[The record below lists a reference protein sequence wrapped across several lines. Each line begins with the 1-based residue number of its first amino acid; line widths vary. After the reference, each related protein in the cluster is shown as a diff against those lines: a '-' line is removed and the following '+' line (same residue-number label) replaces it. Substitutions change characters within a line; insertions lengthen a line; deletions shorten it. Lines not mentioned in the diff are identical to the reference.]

1 MKSADAVWSLYFR
14 RKYAIES
21 ETMAYLRISEAAGY
35 LGVSDDSVRRWI
47 TNGKLTATQDDS
59 GRQIVAGTDVAA
71 LARAAAEGHAHVP
84 GELSSSARN
93 KLTGLVTKI
102 DSDKVMS
109 QVELQCGPF
118 RVVSLISTEAVK
130 DLGLAVGS
138 PAVATVKAT
147 NVVIETTGL
156 TP

>member
-1 MKSADAVWSLYFR
+1 
-14 RKYAIES
+14 
-21 ETMAYLRISEAAGY
+21 MAHLRISEAADY

-47 TNGKLTATQDDS
+47 TNGKLSAHHDET
-59 GRQIVAGTDVAA
+59 GRQVISGAEVAA
-71 LARAAAEGHAHVP
+71 LAQAAAEGRQNVP
-84 GELSSSARN
+84 GELVSSARN
-93 KLTGLVTKI
+93 KLAGLVTKI
-102 DSDKVMS
+102 TSDKVMS

-118 RVVSLISTEAVK
+118 RIVSLISTEAVQ

-156 TP
+156 HP

>member
-1 MKSADAVWSLYFR
+1 MFM
-14 RKYAIES
+14 
-21 ETMAYLRISEAAGY
+21 TYLRISETAGY

-47 TNGKLTATQDDS
+47 AQGKLTAHHDDS
-59 GRQIVAGTDVAA
+59 GRQVVAGAEVAA
-71 LARAAAEGHAHVP
+71 LAQAAAEGRASVP
-84 GELSSSARN
+84 GELHSSARN

-102 DSDKVMS
+102 QSDPVMS

-118 RVVSLISTEAVK
+118 RVVSLISTEAVH
-130 DLGLAVGS
+130 DLGLVVGS

-156 TP
+156 SS

>member
-1 MKSADAVWSLYFR
+1 MF
-14 RKYAIES
+14 
-21 ETMAYLRISEAAGY
+21 MAYLRISEAARY

-47 TNGKLTATQDDS
+47 TNGKLTASQDDS
-59 GRQIVAGTDVAA
+59 GRQIVSGTDVAA

-84 GELSSSARN
+84 GELTSSARN

-118 RVVSLISTEAVK
+118 RIVSLISTEAVE

-138 PAVATVKAT
+138 PAIATVKAT

-156 TP
+156 TQ